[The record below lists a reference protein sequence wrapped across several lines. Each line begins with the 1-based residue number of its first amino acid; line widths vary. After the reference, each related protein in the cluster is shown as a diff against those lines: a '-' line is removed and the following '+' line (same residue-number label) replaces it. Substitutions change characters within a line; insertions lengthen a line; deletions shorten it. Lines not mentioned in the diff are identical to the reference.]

1 MSFIIADTPTPDAPA
16 RWLIWD
22 GEKLLLRAGA
32 LPTDSDPMRLTATRF
47 VGMADGHACFSG
59 EIVGPAPADGQWLS
73 LREALLLH
81 SFPMQ
86 QALSRARLL
95 THFDRQ
101 HRFCAACATPL
112 LENGHDLG
120 KRCPHC
126 GTLYYPKVSPA
137 MMVLIVR
144 GRELLLARG
153 PHFVEG
159 VYSALAGFVEAG
171 ETLEQCVHREARE
184 EVGVRLDALRYAGS
198 QQWPFPHS
206 LMLAFTA
213 DYAGGDVVAQEDE
226 IEDARWFDIDALPP
240 LPSRISLAHW
250 LITGTAERIRNGSYG

>member
-1 MSFIIADTPTPDAPA
+1 MSFIITPTPVAGAPVI
-16 RWLIWD
+16 WLIWNGD
-22 GEKLLLRAGA
+22 KVLLRAGT
-32 LPTDSDPMRLTATRF
+32 LPTQRDALALTATRF
-47 VGMADGHACFSG
+47 IGMAGEHACFSG
-59 EIVGPAPADGQWLS
+59 EIVGAPPADAHWLG

-81 SFPMQ
+81 DFPMQ

-95 THFDRQ
+95 TLFDRQ
-101 HRFCAACATPL
+101 HRFCGACAAPL
-112 LENGHDLG
+112 LDNGHDMG

-126 GTLYYPKVSPA
+126 DTLYYPKVSPA

-153 PHFVEG
+153 PHFAEG

-171 ETLEQCVHREARE
+171 ETLEQCVHREAHE
-184 EVGVRLDALRYAGS
+184 EVGVHIESLRYAGS

-213 DYAGGDVVAQEDE
+213 DYAGGEVVAQEEE

-240 LPSRISLAHW
+240 LPSKISLAHW
-250 LITGTAERIRNGSYG
+250 LITRTAERIRAATGR